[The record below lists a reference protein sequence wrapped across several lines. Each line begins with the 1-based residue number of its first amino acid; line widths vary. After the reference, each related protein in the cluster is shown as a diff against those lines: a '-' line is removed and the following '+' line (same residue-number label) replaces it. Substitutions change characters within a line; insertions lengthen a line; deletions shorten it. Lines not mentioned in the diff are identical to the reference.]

1 MARCFMMSL
10 VLLAVGGCATQP
22 FVAGPCAI
30 AGATQSADEKAFL
43 YQADAVSCGPSVAE
57 NRAAATI
64 GAVSQTRNQTRTVG
78 VPRGFLVAMIVLIL
92 LVGLV

>member
-1 MARCFMMSL
+1 
-10 VLLAVGGCATQP
+10 
-22 FVAGPCAI
+22 
-30 AGATQSADEKAFL
+30 
-43 YQADAVSCGPSVAE
+43 VSCGQSVAE
-57 NRAAATI
+57 NRAAATN